1 MINDLNF
8 DAAFSQSK
16 LKSHINCNMKTA
28 RNWSIVHDNS
38 MKIEQIP
45 NPTHC
50 MENNINVKHNKQ
62 IFGSFFIMFTSQR

>member
-8 DAAFSQSK
+8 GTAFDQSK
-16 LKSHINCNMKTA
+16 LESHINCVMKTA
-28 RNWSIVHDNS
+28 WNWSTVHDNS

-50 MENNINVKHNKQ
+50 MENTINVQHNEQ
-62 IFGSFFIMFTSQR
+62 IFDSFLIMFTSQR